1 MATSDA
7 ESDAEQHMEPC
18 NDAYFK
24 LIGVLGAV
32 QKQANQLREAIQ
44 M

>member
-24 LIGVLGAV
+24 LIGVLGWAFIEF
-32 QKQANQLREAIQ
+32 AGDHRR
-44 M
+44 

>member
-24 LIGVLGAV
+24 LIGVLGDRC
-32 QKQANQLREAIQ
+32 QTPLS
-44 M
+44 